1 MTASAWPARG
11 FRVGCLRRTVTCVLE
26 EWLFLTE
33 PGLQAD
39 SFLFLGGCGASNATG
54 RGFWRDG
61 GVAIRGVAA
70 VPEPPPARTSL
81 SGRSPACEAP
91 PALRSGSPAVT
102 KLGLPDLAK

>member
-39 SFLFLGGCGASNATG
+39 SFFIHGWAWCEQ
-54 RGFWRDG
+54 RD
-61 GVAIRGVAA
+61 R
-70 VPEPPPARTSL
+70 
-81 SGRSPACEAP
+81 
-91 PALRSGSPAVT
+91 
-102 KLGLPDLAK
+102 